1 MALSISCEGSFS
13 ADGLQMFFSD
23 DTGNYNVTSNPTGW
37 GSPNPASTTV
47 TTFQVICNWIS
58 AGAIITYNFTVSS
71 GTITVATVTDNEGT
85 VYNCLADLASTAF
98 PIVDPN
104 FLDLTD
110 TFDDEI
116 VLPELAD
123 GQFKLT
129 YKVIGYYATGTPP
142 AETAFTYTT
151 STTFFRISDL
161 CCCIKNL
168 RLEIEPDCACS
179 DSKIKQVNQAEFWL
193 NSALAAVDTG
203 KSNETALNYFTK
215 AQDIC
220 ENGCGCV

>member
-13 ADGLQMFFSD
+13 ADGEQMYFQ
-23 DTGNYNVTSNPTGW
+23 DTTGSYSASNLG
-37 GSPNPASTTV
+37 GYGAPNPASTTV
-47 TTFQVICNWIS
+47 TTFQVRCNWVS

-85 VYNCLADLASTAF
+85 TANILSSLASTAF

-110 TFDDEI
+110 TFSDAI
-116 VLPELAD
+116 VLPTLTD
-123 GQFKLT
+123 GQFILT
-129 YKVIGYYATGTPP
+129 YKVISASVP
-142 AETAFTYTT
+142 FTYTT
-151 STTFFRISDL
+151 STTYFRFSDL

-168 RLEIEPDCACS
+168 RVTAEVDCPCS
-179 DSKIKQVNQAEFWL
+179 NSVITQTNLAEFWL
-193 NSALAAVDTG
+193 NSALAAIDTG

-215 AQDIC
+215 AQEVC
-220 ENGCGCV
+220 ANECSGCN

>member
-23 DTGNYNVTSNPTGW
+23 STGAYSAVSNTG
-37 GSPNPASTTV
+37 GYGAPNPASTTV

-129 YKVIGYYATGTPP
+129 YKVISASVP
-142 AETAFTYTT
+142 FTYTT
-151 STTFFRISDL
+151 STTYFRISDL
-161 CCCIKNL
+161 CCCISNL
-168 RLEIEPDCACS
+168 RLETEIDCPCS
-179 DSKIKQVNQAEFWL
+179 DSTMKQVNMADYWL
-193 NSALAAVDTG
+193 KCALCAVDAG
-203 KSNETALNYFTK
+203 KSDETALNYFTK
-215 AQDIC
+215 AQEVC
-220 ENGCGCV
+220 AGNCGCN

>member
-1 MALSISCEGSFS
+1 MALSISVLGSFS
-13 ADGLQMFFSD
+13 ADGESMYMSD
-23 DTGNYNVTSNPTGW
+23 NTGNYNVTSNPTGW

-58 AGAIITYNFTVSS
+58 AGTIVTYNFTVSS
-71 GTITVATVTDNEGT
+71 GTITVASVTDGEGT

-110 TFDDEI
+110 TFDDAI
-116 VLPELAD
+116 ALPTLAD

-129 YKVIGYYATGTPP
+129 YKVISASVP
-142 AETAFTYTT
+142 FTYTT
-151 STTFFRISDL
+151 STTFFRINSL

-168 RLEIEPDCACS
+168 RVTAEVDCPCS
-179 DSKIKQVNQAEFWL
+179 NSVISQVNLAEFWL
-193 NSALAAVDTG
+193 NSALAAIDTG
-203 KSNETALNYFTK
+203 KSDETALNYFTK
-215 AQDIC
+215 AQEVCANDC
-220 ENGCGCV
+220 DCG

>member
-1 MALSISCEGSFS
+1 MALSISCEWSFS

-129 YKVIGYYATGTPP
+129 YKVISASVP
-142 AETAFTYTT
+142 FTYTT
-151 STTFFRISDL
+151 STTYFRKSDL

-168 RLEIEPDCACS
+168 RVGTEIGCPCS
-179 DSKIKQVNQAEFWL
+179 DTTMKQVNLAEYWL
-193 NSALAAVDTG
+193 YSALAAIDAG
-203 KSNETALNYFTK
+203 KSDELALDYFTE
-215 AQDIC
+215 AQTVCSSD
-220 ENGCGCV
+220 CGCN